1 MGTER
6 HIRVL
11 IAKIGLDGHD
21 VGAKVLVHWLRDRG
35 MEVIYTGLR
44 QTVDMVVEAAL
55 QEDVDVIGVSVLSGS
70 HMEIAKR
77 LLKRIKEKG
86 VGDILLLFGGIIPRE
101 DVNALKALG
110 VNGVFPAHSDLK
122 GISDFIKQEIKA
134 KDPSLPAK

>member
-6 HIRVL
+6 YIRVL

-21 VGAKVLVHWLRDRG
+21 VGAKVLVHWLRDQG

-55 QEDVDVIGVSVLSGS
+55 QEDVAAIGVSVLSGS
-70 HMEIAKR
+70 HMEIANR

-86 VGDILLLFGGIIPRE
+86 VEDILLLFGGIIPRE
-101 DVNALKALG
+101 DVSALKALG
-110 VNGVFPAHSDLK
+110 VNGVFPAHSELK
-122 GISDFIKQEIKA
+122 EISDFIKKEIKA
-134 KDPSLPAK
+134 EDPS

>member
-21 VGAKVLVHWLRDRG
+21 VGAKVLVHWLRDQG

-55 QEDVDVIGVSVLSGS
+55 QEDVGVIGVSVLSGS
-70 HMEIAKR
+70 HMEIANR

-86 VGDILLLFGGIIPRE
+86 IEDILLLFGGIIPRE
-101 DVNALKALG
+101 DVGALKTLG
-110 VNGVFPAHSDLK
+110 VDGVFPAHSDLRK
-122 GISDFIKQEIKA
+122 ISDFIKKEIKA
-134 KDPSLPAK
+134 AHPS

>member
-11 IAKIGLDGHD
+11 LAKIGLDGHD
-21 VGAKVLVHWLRDRG
+21 VGAKVLVHWLRDQG

-55 QEDVDVIGVSVLSGS
+55 QEDVQVIGVSVLSGS

-86 VGDILLLFGGIIPRE
+86 VEDILVLFGGMIPRE
-101 DVNALKALG
+101 DVSALKALG
-110 VNGVFPAHSDLK
+110 IDGVFPPHSDLK
-122 GISDFIKQEIKA
+122 EISDFIKQEIKA
-134 KDPSLPAK
+134 EDPSSPAK

>member
-1 MGTER
+1 MGAER

-21 VGAKVLVHWLRDRG
+21 VGAKVLVHWLRDQG
-35 MEVIYTGLR
+35 MEVLYTGLR

-70 HMEIAKR
+70 HMEIANR

-86 VGDILLLFGGIIPRE
+86 IEDILLLFGGIIPRE
-101 DVNALKALG
+101 DVSALRALG

-122 GISDFIKQEIKA
+122 EISDFIRKEIKA
-134 KDPSLPAK
+134 EDPS

>member
-6 HIRVL
+6 YIRVL

-21 VGAKVLVHWLRDRG
+21 VGAKVLVHWLRDQG

-55 QEDVDVIGVSVLSGS
+55 QEDVAAIGVSVLSGS
-70 HMEIAKR
+70 HMEIANR

-86 VGDILLLFGGIIPRE
+86 VEDILLLFGGIIPRE
-101 DVNALKALG
+101 DVSALKALG

-122 GISDFIKQEIKA
+122 EISDFIKKEIKA
-134 KDPSLPAK
+134 EDPS

>member
-21 VGAKVLVHWLRDRG
+21 VGAKVLVHWLRDQG

-77 LLKRIKEKG
+77 LLKRMKEKG
-86 VGDILLLFGGIIPRE
+86 VEDILLLFGGIIPME

-122 GISDFIKQEIKA
+122 AISDFIKQETKA
-134 KDPSLPAK
+134 EDQA